1 MFCNPKTTNML
12 WISNFSEVLFMFHV
26 LQVVSTTQFL
36 SPRYESEVEVFRR
49 DSRCYQDSER
59 ATVVQKSESCVKVV
73 PKLWK
78 WGRGLPKSVEVVPK
92 FYQSC
97 LRYES
102 EVDIFRRDSRY
113 YLMWPRFW
121 RTNSTRSTKFAN
133 SHKVVNIWSKSCVK
147 VVQKFYQSC
156 FRYESE
162 VEVFRRCSQYDY
174 WLRIWREQHRNNNQV
189 LCKRENFEYI
199 WVYICQELP

>member
-1 MFCNPKTTNML
+1 M
-12 WISNFSEVLFMFHV
+12 INFSEVLFMVHV

-73 PKLWK
+73 PK
-78 WGRGLPKSVEVVPK
+78 

-102 EVDIFRRDSRY
+102 EVDVFRRDSRY
-113 YLMWPRFW
+113 L
-121 RTNSTRSTKFAN
+121 TKIL
-133 SHKVVNIWSKSCVK
+133 KEQ
-147 VVQKFYQSC
+147 QKY
-156 FRYESE
+156 
-162 VEVFRRCSQYDY
+162 
-174 WLRIWREQHRNNNQV
+174 
-189 LCKRENFEYI
+189 K
-199 WVYICQELP
+199 ICQ